1 MAELIKRTDIFPLV
15 RNVIVIDEILQA
27 DLRVGDIQPP
37 HDSTPLYSAAQ
48 ENTSCKESII
58 TNIYKS
64 QW

>member
-27 DLRVGDIQPP
+27 DLTFSRLMIPLLCIPP
-37 HDSTPLYSAAQ
+37 HM

>member
-37 HDSTPLYSAAQ
+37 HDSTLLCIPPHM
-48 ENTSCKESII
+48 ENTLQRKHNHKHI
-58 TNIYKS
+58 
-64 QW
+64 

>member
-37 HDSTPLYSAAQ
+37 HDSTPLYSAAHGKYFLQ
-48 ENTSCKESII
+48 RKYNCKYI
-58 TNIYKS
+58 
-64 QW
+64 

>member
-27 DLRVGDIQPP
+27 DLRVGDIPP
-37 HDSTPLYSAAQ
+37 HM

>member
-15 RNVIVIDEILQA
+15 RNVMKSSRLICGWVTFSRLMIPLLCI
-27 DLRVGDIQPP
+27 PP
-37 HDSTPLYSAAQ
+37 HM